1 MLQQLELIFSLG
13 MMYNKNRPDQLRF
26 VFWPFQQ
33 LGVPA
38 GPQPLYRVWM
48 VCSQSFEW
56 RELGFWA
63 WPGLF
68 RHWVSVAC
76 LQIDEEGP
84 SIKPVKT
91 ILKNRIHWFCAL
103 LRPESH
109 FLSWRNAIH
118 PISLPGSAISC
129 FQPPFWSRLWQHSK
143 TTTTTATTTTTSS
156 SSSSELYSLCVR
168 FVQPIRSVFPS
179 ISSPIVFWC
188 FKKPGVSE
196 LVVLCHVLQLA
207 CGKKFLFSLR
217 L

>member
-1 MLQQLELIFSLG
+1 MCWGVRTKHFRKCFIHKLPATWPKLGRWQGGKERERSRLLCDKNHSRAATTCQDGYPASIKRVHTIWKREQETDVEISDVMLQQLELIFSLG

-84 SIKPVKT
+84 SIKSVKT
-91 ILKNRIHWFCAL
+91 I
-103 LRPESH
+103 
-109 FLSWRNAIH
+109 
-118 PISLPGSAISC
+118 
-129 FQPPFWSRLWQHSK
+129 
-143 TTTTTATTTTTSS
+143 
-156 SSSSELYSLCVR
+156 
-168 FVQPIRSVFPS
+168 
-179 ISSPIVFWC
+179 
-188 FKKPGVSE
+188 
-196 LVVLCHVLQLA
+196 
-207 CGKKFLFSLR
+207 
-217 L
+217 